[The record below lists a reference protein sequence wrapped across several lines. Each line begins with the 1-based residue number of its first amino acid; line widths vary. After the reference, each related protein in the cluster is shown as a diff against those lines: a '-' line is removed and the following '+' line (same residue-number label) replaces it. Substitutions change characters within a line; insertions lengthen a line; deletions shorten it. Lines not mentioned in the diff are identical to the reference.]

1 MGGQHVPPIMQ
12 QHITPS
18 YPEFNSG
25 SGAKWVK
32 NLTQNRLS
40 TFNGGHFSDV
50 NLSSVLFTHR
60 LDSSEFVKLQ
70 VWSPPGLT
78 KPSFEEAMKQKYKP
92 AKKGDSF
99 GPSCKSKSAIHLGTD
114 LKSVFVTRG
123 MTIYLDPFANP
134 NVVRVDQPLVE
145 STCDNT
151 WLLGAVRACPMYV
164 DSLVVTYLNNHLCS
178 RV

>member
-12 QHITPS
+12 QRTTHS
-18 YPEFNSG
+18 YPELNSG

-40 TFNGGHFSDV
+40 TFSGGHFSDV

-78 KPSFEEAMKQKYKP
+78 KPSFEEAIKQKYKP

-99 GPSCKSKSAIHLGTD
+99 GPSCESKSAIHLGTG

-123 MTIYLDPFANP
+123 MTIYLGLFANP
-134 NVVRVDQPLVE
+134 DAIQVDQSLVE
-145 STCDNT
+145 STRDNP
-151 WLLGAVRACPMYV
+151 WLLGPVRACPMYI
-164 DSLVVTYLNNHLCS
+164 DSLIVT
-178 RV
+178 